1 MKESNLLR
9 HFLSTEKL
17 ISKTARIKQVLSNW
31 QIQGTAFS
39 SRSVGWW
46 VQHNPYHRDYTCKG
60 KQRIVRRQF
69 LSFCSL
75 VFRKSPI
82 FSSFQTQVT
91 RARRFIFSLFS
102 LLLLFLL
109 LQLLLFRFRSLSY
122 RVKLFCNKSVEREKV
137 FFMHLLQLNYF
148 DFCAVF
154 FKKHWI
160 RPRYQFAS
168 GPALSVPFWEIRT
181 AYY

>member
-1 MKESNLLR
+1 MHVQRAYFSELIGLRSWTINISRMKESNLLR

-31 QIQGTAFS
+31 QIQVTAFS
-39 SRSVGWW
+39 NVSVGWW
-46 VQHNPYHRDYTCKG
+46 VEHSPYHKDYTCKG

-82 FSSFQTQVT
+82 FSAFQTLAT

-109 LQLLLFRFRSLSY
+109 WLLLLFRFRSLSY
-122 RVKLFCNKSVEREKV
+122 KSNS
-137 FFMHLLQLNYF
+137 FATNQLNG
-148 DFCAVF
+148 
-154 FKKHWI
+154 KK
-160 RPRYQFAS
+160 FS
-168 GPALSVPFWEIRT
+168 SCT
-181 AYY
+181 YYN